1 MILPDTSAWVELD
14 RATGSAVHIALRDA
28 IANGHRLVA
37 TEPVLMEVLAGA
49 RDENRAH
56 DLRRL
61 LTSFGWLAT
70 DPVADFEGAS
80 RIYRQCRAA
89 GFAPSGLVDCMIAC
103 IAIRN
108 GAELL
113 AADRDFE
120 RMAGIVPLRLAA

>member
-1 MILPDTSAWVELD
+1 MILADTSAWVELD

-28 IANGHRLVA
+28 IANGDRLVA

-49 RDENRAH
+49 KDDKRAN

-70 DPVADFEGAS
+70 DPVADFEGAA

-89 GFAPSGLVDCMIAC
+89 GFTPRGLVDCMLAC

-113 AADRDFE
+113 TTDRDFE

>member
-1 MILPDTSAWVELD
+1 MILADTSAWVEFD
-14 RATGSAVHIALRDA
+14 RATGSAIDVALRTAMAGDELA
-28 IANGHRLVA
+28 V
-37 TEPVLMEVLAGA
+37 TEPVLMEMLAGA
-49 RDENRAH
+49 KDEKRAH
-56 DLRRL
+56 DLREL

-70 DPVADFEGAS
+70 DPVADFEGAA

-89 GFAPSGLVDCMIAC
+89 GFTPRGLVDCMLAC

-113 AADRDFE
+113 TTDRDFE